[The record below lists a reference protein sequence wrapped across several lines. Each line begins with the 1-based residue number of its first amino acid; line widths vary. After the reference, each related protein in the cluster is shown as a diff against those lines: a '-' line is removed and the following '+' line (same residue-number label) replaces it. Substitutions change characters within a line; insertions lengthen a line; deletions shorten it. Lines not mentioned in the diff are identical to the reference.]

1 MQAGRQVTLRRQDNT
16 YVTVSDAAAHDQGKD
31 LSLAVRVLRHTAG
44 GTCWWLT
51 GRWPS
56 RCHNQALS
64 VLFTRSSPLIM
75 DE

>member
-31 LSLAVRVLRHTAG
+31 LSLAVRVLRYTAG
-44 GTCWWLT
+44 GTCW
-51 GRWPS
+51 WPS